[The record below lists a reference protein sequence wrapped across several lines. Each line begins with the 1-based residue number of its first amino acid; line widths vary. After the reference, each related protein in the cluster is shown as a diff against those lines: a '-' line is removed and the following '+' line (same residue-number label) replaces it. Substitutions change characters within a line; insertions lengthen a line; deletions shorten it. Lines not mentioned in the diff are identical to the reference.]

1 MLSIVEHPPADALL
15 RVAPSTRAVVSWNA
29 DAPSGGIALV
39 VHRTDGTV
47 SESLLYARW
56 SEIERRSLDGT
67 DAKTRIAI
75 DVVRS
80 DVPFA
85 AIGIESTVAL
95 DAVAVATP
103 PQSGTHARPI
113 AQTAALDVPE
123 ISQYVRRAPLERGWC
138 SAAAL
143 TMLLRFHGIDADVE
157 NVAGGVRDIA
167 YGGTGN
173 WSFNAAY
180 AGARGL
186 RAVVAYLC
194 DLDHVAAFVD
204 AGLPVAIS
212 IAWQPGELPG
222 APLQASDG
230 HLLVVRGLEPTAV
243 LVNDPA
249 QPSIAVRYPRSALE
263 RVFRAHGGVAYLVAP
278 RTQTAQLVALA
289 NAPGLAARP

>member
-1 MLSIVEHPPADALL
+1 MLNIVERPRENPLL
-15 RVAPSTRAVVSWNA
+15 RIPPSMRAVVSWNT
-29 DAPSGGIALV
+29 DAPSGTIALV

-56 SEIERRSLDGT
+56 SEIERRSLDGA

-85 AIGIESTVAL
+85 AIGVASTVAL
-95 DAVAVATP
+95 DAIAVATP
-103 PQSGTHARPI
+103 PPPGAHARPI
-113 AQTAALDVPE
+113 AHTASFDVPE
-123 ISQYVRRAPLERGWC
+123 VSQYVRRAPLERGWC

-143 TMLLRFHGIDADVE
+143 TMLLRYHGLDADVE
-157 NVAGGVRDIA
+157 NVAAGVRDIA

-173 WSFNAAY
+173 WSFNAAH

-194 DLDHVAAFVD
+194 DLDHVAMFLE

-212 IAWQPGELPG
+212 IAWRPGELPG
-222 APLQASDG
+222 APLQSSDG

-249 QPSIAVRYPRSALE
+249 QPAIAVRYPRAALE

-278 RTQTAQLVALA
+278 RARTAELVALA
-289 NAPGLAARP
+289 NVPELAARS